1 MVWSER
7 GGAEEG
13 HVELVG
19 QLDQVVGEQED
30 DGGGAE
36 VLDGGTDLEMVE
48 APADEPG
55 TRAKGSVS
63 LPPLAQNLCNPGN
76 SRLGGGQGGFN
87 NTSASSSF
95 TFRR

>member
-13 HVELVG
+13 HVELVD
-19 QLDQVVGEQED
+19 QLDQVVGEEED
-30 DGGGAE
+30 EGGGAE

-76 SRLGGGQGGFN
+76 SVSEVFQ
-87 NTSASSSF
+87 
-95 TFRR
+95 

>member
-1 MVWSER
+1 MSIYR
-7 GGAEEG
+7 QSICHIDISNRAN
-13 HVELVG
+13 
-19 QLDQVVGEQED
+19 QVVGEQEEE
-30 DGGGAE
+30 GGGAE